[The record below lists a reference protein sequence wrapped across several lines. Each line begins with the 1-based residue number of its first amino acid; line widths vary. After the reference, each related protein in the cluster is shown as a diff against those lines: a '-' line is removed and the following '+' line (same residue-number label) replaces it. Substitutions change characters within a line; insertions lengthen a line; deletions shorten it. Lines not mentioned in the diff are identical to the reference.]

1 MTKGAAIALIVTKS
15 MQETVAA
22 RIDPASTVLRVPES
36 PKTEVARVAVAPT
49 IASANEATTADIGIA
64 ASTNGKTP
72 FQERNNTIQIVP
84 PSSIPASAVRAMLRT
99 SRVAGRV
106 GMIQSATDHN
116 TRLASKPPPS
126 RRKSWADRNVAICI
140 NRFYGRKVNKFLAET
155 PVIRRG
161 F

>member
-64 ASTNGKTP
+64 ASTNGKKP

-84 PSSIPASAVRAMLRT
+84 PSSIPANAVRAMLRT
-99 SRVAGRV
+99 SRAAGRI
-106 GMIQSATDHN
+106 GRIQSARGQN
-116 TRLASKPPPS
+116 NRLASKLLASS
-126 RRKSWADRNVAICI
+126 R
-140 NRFYGRKVNKFLAET
+140 
-155 PVIRRG
+155 
-161 F
+161 